1 MILLDNKNH
10 IFRMNIYSPLNFTLW
25 LASNNK
31 INTLSIFDYLIDYE
45 NYNK

>member
-10 IFRMNIYSPLNFTLW
+10 VFKINAYSPLNFTLF

-31 INTLSIFDYLIDYE
+31 IVTTSIFDYLIDFESY
-45 NYNK
+45 